1 MFAGLSGALLA
12 IAVFFL
18 VFIILFPQIQ
28 NQACSNNPLVTQPA
42 VQLSNALRNYPPI
55 NGTDCSSLLEL
66 VTNANLMIGDM
77 NGLLGTN
84 FNQTSVDNACSY
96 GIQIAPLLGTY
107 NDVILSARSINP
119 NNATS
124 VTSFYEKIFLLAA
137 DFFIV
142 NSAIDEISYRTA
154 FRTTGELN
162 DGLKLG
168 KLTELCGDACY
179 SEVLS
184 QIHWFIRD
192 NFNGMLNDFLSWA
205 GTKLEPN
212 SCGS

>member
-1 MFAGLSGALLA
+1 MMAVVVVFAVSYLL
-12 IAVFFL
+12 I
-18 VFIILFPQIQ
+18 FPQIE
-28 NQACSNNPLVTQPA
+28 NQSCAQDILVTQPA
-42 VQLSNALRNYPPI
+42 EQLAAQIRGYPQI

-66 VTNANLMIGDM
+66 VSNGNQMIGDM
-77 NGLLGTN
+77 NSILGTS
-84 FNQTSVDNACSY
+84 FDQTNINSACSY
-96 GIQIAPLLGTY
+96 GIQIAPMLGTY
-107 NDVILSARSINP
+107 NDVILSARLVDP

-124 VTSFYEKIFLLAA
+124 VTSFYEKLFLLAA
-137 DFFIV
+137 DVFIV
-142 NSAIDEISYRTA
+142 NSAIDEISYKTA

-168 KLTELCGDACY
+168 KLAALCGDVCY

-212 SCGS
+212 SCAS